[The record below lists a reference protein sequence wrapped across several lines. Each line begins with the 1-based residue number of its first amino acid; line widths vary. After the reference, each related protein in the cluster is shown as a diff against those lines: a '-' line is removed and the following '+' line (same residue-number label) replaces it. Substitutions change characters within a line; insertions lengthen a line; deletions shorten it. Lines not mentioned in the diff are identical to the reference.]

1 MTRSEGRRFAL
12 TLAAAFAVI
21 ALLANWRD
29 RENVVRGAWIL
40 GSLLLIAGIAIPTRL
55 GPIERAW
62 MKFGLFLSKITS
74 PLFLGVVYFVVFT
87 PVGWI
92 RRMFGRNSV
101 AHTAVQGGYWK
112 AKKEVDAETRRAG
125 MERQF

>member
-1 MTRSEGRRFAL
+1 MTRSEGRRFAF

-29 RENVVRGAWIL
+29 RESVARGAWIL
-40 GSLLLIAGIAIPTRL
+40 SSLLLIAGIAIPTRL
-55 GPIERAW
+55 GPIEKAW
-62 MKFGLFLSKITS
+62 MKFGLLLSKITS

-92 RRMFGRNSV
+92 RRMAGRNSV
-101 AHTAVQGGYWK
+101 THTAVEGSYWK
-112 AKKEVDAETRRAG
+112 AKKAVDAETRRVG